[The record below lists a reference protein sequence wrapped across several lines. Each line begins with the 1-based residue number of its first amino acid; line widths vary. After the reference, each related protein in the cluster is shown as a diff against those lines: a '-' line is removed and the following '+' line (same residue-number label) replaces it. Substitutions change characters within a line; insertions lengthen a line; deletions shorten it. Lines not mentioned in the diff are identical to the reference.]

1 MDGYDPELKLFE
13 GDIMLNENQRKVIEK
28 AKKTGKSL
36 ENTGAT
42 FALTNVYPR
51 WTDGVV
57 IYDYASSIGI

>member
-1 MDGYDPELKLFE
+1 
-13 GDIMLNENQRKVIEK
+13 MLNENQRKVIEK